1 MPPFK
6 VIIVGGGLG
15 GSLLANGLMNND
27 VDFTLYERDPADSK
41 REGYQIRMG
50 DAALE
55 GFEACLQPDHAAAIT
70 SRFGMSSNLSSTA
83 PILCTSQFKVVL
95 DLSQLPSYSRS
106 AAINRVVLR
115 NLLLAPVQK
124 ANYVEFEKAFSRF
137 EIFRQDDGQERVK
150 VHFADG
156 SSDLCDVL
164 VGADGSGSKVSTEHC
179 QRKRKRKEI
188 RRNTERQRKMETFFF
203 FYKTINT

>member
-1 MPPFK
+1 MSSFK

-15 GSLLANGLMNND
+15 GSLLANGLMNHN

-55 GFEACLQPDHAAAIT
+55 GFEACLRPDHADAIT
-70 SRFGMSSNLSSTA
+70 SKLGMSSNLSSTA

-95 DLSQLPSYSRS
+95 DLSQLPTYSRS

-124 ANYVEFEKAFSRF
+124 AEHVEFEKTFSRF
-137 EIFRQDDGQERVK
+137 EIVRQDDGQERVK

-156 SSDLCDVL
+156 STDLCDVL
-164 VGADGSGSKVSTEHC
+164 VGADGSGSKVSQDCFQKGRE
-179 QRKRKRKEI
+179 KK
-188 RRNTERQRKMETFFF
+188 
-203 FYKTINT
+203 

>member
-1 MPPFK
+1 MPSFK

-15 GSLLANGLMNND
+15 GSLLANGLMNNN

-55 GFEACLQPDHAAAIT
+55 GFEACLKPDHAAAIT
-70 SRFGMSSNLSSTA
+70 SKLGMSSNLSSTA
-83 PILCTSQFKVVL
+83 PILCTTQFKVVL
-95 DLSQLPSYSRS
+95 DLSQLPTYSRS

-115 NLLLAPVQK
+115 NLLLSPVQK
-124 ANYVEFEKAFSRF
+124 ANFVEFEKGFSRF
-137 EIFRQDDGQERVK
+137 EIVRQDDGRERVK

-164 VGADGSGSKVSTEHC
+164 VGADGSGSKVSHDCCKE
-179 QRKRKRKEI
+179 RRGKDMRDNDKREDYFAKLLTYEI
-188 RRNTERQRKMETFFF
+188 VLD
-203 FYKTINT
+203 